1 MATLRIITRAE
12 TEAWK
17 ELMNDKNFK
26 DEIEARKVE
35 PVSQDSLL
43 TALYKYIPATVIV
56 LYTFLDTLFT
66 SMTEPPVKQW
76 LGLFFFMLVAAFV
89 LTYLIAKN
97 PDLPKSVRKKQN
109 KNEQIKNLVSII
121 DGQKLKQAVVAV
133 IAFAGYVVAIGGPF
147 TYIKSCGE
155 GNAQLAVNVTNEANF
170 CLQRM
175 PAFEWQPYYGAVGLV
190 LATLVVAI
198 LVQKDILA
206 T

>member
-17 ELMNDKNFK
+17 ELMSDNKVK
-26 DEIEARKVE
+26 SEIEASKVE

-43 TALYKYIPATVIV
+43 SALYKYIPATVIV
-56 LYTFLDTLFT
+56 LYTFLDTLFI

-76 LGLFFFMLVAAFV
+76 LGFFFVMLVAAFV

-97 PDLPKSVRKKQN
+97 PDLPESVRKKQSEN
-109 KNEQIKNLVSII
+109 DKIKNLVSII

-147 TYIKSCGE
+147 TYIKTCE
-155 GNAQLAVNVTNEANF
+155 EAPDF
-170 CLQRM
+170 CLQLM

-190 LATLVVAI
+190 FATLVVAI

>member
-1 MATLRIITRAE
+1 MSDNNVRS
-12 TEAWK
+12 
-17 ELMNDKNFK
+17 
-26 DEIEARKVE
+26 EIEASKVE
-35 PVSQDSLL
+35 PVSQDRLL
-43 TALYKYIPATVIV
+43 SALYKYIPATVIV
-56 LYTFLDTLFT
+56 LYTFLDTLFV
-66 SMTEPPVKQW
+66 SMTKPPVKEW
-76 LGLFFFMLVAAFV
+76 LGIFFVMLVAAFV

-97 PDLPKSVRKKQN
+97 PDLPESVRKKQSEN
-109 KNEQIKNLVSII
+109 AQIKKLVSII

-147 TYIKSCGE
+147 TYIKKCGE
-155 GNAQLAVNVTNEANF
+155 GNAQLAVDVANEANF

-190 LATLVVAI
+190 FATLVVAI